1 VPVKLPAPPG
11 EIKIISHS
19 TLFYWWP
26 VWAAGFIMA
35 GLTALEGTRMTAVH
49 YSKKASLHSARFAQG
64 AKGTLEY
71 KEQQED
77 QNASTKYEVKDQ
89 DVLIAPEDSK
99 HLDKPGVMVA
109 PSKNLGVF
117 FTLILLL
124 VIVITNIP
132 LRGLWSVM
140 VIVLI
145 VLVVIILAL
154 LRVWND
160 ILNYVGFLDIRI
172 NLAGYLTISVVLF
185 TIWCIVVFLF
195 DKQLYVIFQPGQLR
209 VRLEIGEGET
219 IYDAAGMTSQK
230 QRSDLFRHW
239 ILGLGSGDLIVRTS
253 GAQAHQFDLPNV
265 LFLGRKL
272 KEIEELQRMRQV
284 TTGNP

>member
-19 TLFYWWP
+19 NLFYWWP

-35 GLTALEGTRMTAVH
+35 GITALSGSKMTVVPKHTQLGIEANADLVKVKNPPPN
-49 YSKKASLHSARFAQG
+49 SPGFKL
-64 AKGTLEY
+64 
-71 KEQQED
+71 ED
-77 QNASTKYEVKDQ
+77 QDI
-89 DVLIAPEDSK
+89 LIAPKGER
-99 HLDKPGVMVA
+99 LDEPKLDVA
-109 PSKNLGVF
+109 HSKNPGVF
-117 FTLILLL
+117 FAFILLL

-140 VIVLI
+140 VVVLI
-145 VLVVIILAL
+145 VLVIIILAL

-160 ILNYVGFLDIRI
+160 ILNYAGFLDIRI
-172 NLAGYLTISVVLF
+172 NLAGYLLISSVLCA
-185 TIWCIVVFLF
+185 IWCIVVFLF

-284 TTGNP
+284 TSGNP